1 MRRALYAAVAMT
13 LLAACGIPPDPAPRT
28 IAKRDV
34 PAALSAPRSTWR
46 VYMFQQGQL
55 ASVDRAIKLST
66 NRLTTLR
73 AALDELRKP
82 VTAAET
88 AEGYESEMHL
98 PENRIEV
105 AAVEGRTVTVDLLD
119 SHLEQDGA
127 KLGQV
132 VLTLTEAPA
141 VTQVNF
147 QVHGVALEPPEVQD
161 GGYNLK
167 PTPATRDYYPYVR
180 LEEIARLY
188 FVRDGRLVAVQ
199 RPIRAAAD
207 DTETPD
213 VTASRYLAALASDG
227 PSAVQERSGYT
238 SYVGELNP
246 GLLCVSKEPIGEC
259 SYQLQLDAAFTKL
272 TNPQQTLALGQ
283 LLYTLEGWPRGS
295 LGTSPYW
302 RLPEGS
308 RFALN
313 HGEPFAPSRHNTPL
327 VALTRPSRV
336 VQRQDNWFWSSE

>member
-1 MRRALYAAVAMT
+1 MRRGLLGILT
-13 LLAACGIPPDPAPRT
+13 LMLFASCGIPPDPSPRT
-28 IAKRDV
+28 ISKRDV

-46 VYMFQQGQL
+46 VYLFQQGQL

-98 PENRIEV
+98 PENEIEV

-141 VTQVNF
+141 VTQVAF
-147 QVHGVALEPPEVQD
+147 QVHGTPLVPAEVQD

-188 FVRDGRLVAVQ
+188 FVRDERLVAVQ

-227 PSAVQERSGYT
+227 PSAVQKRGGFM
-238 SYVGELNP
+238 SYVGSLNP

-259 SYQLQLDAAFTKL
+259 SDQLQLDAAFNEL
-272 TNPQQTLALGQ
+272 SESRQMLALGQ

-295 LGTSPYW
+295 LGDVEIIVGGKLLTAVATPDGPVRSPVDKTRFESLLATS
-302 RLPEGS
+302 
-308 RFALN
+308 
-313 HGEPFAPSRHNTPL
+313 
-327 VALTRPSRV
+327 
-336 VQRQDNWFWSSE
+336 